1 VKSDF
6 PTFVKG
12 VLTPKI
18 GKTAKLINI
27 MMQTH
32 FNVKGIPLTKE
43 QFVVLLCLEGEV
55 KTQSFLTLITE
66 RDKGSLT
73 RLIQSLERKKYVI
86 RRVSEEDNRVNEVE
100 LTPKGSEILESTK
113 PMMKNLFTLLQ
124 EGIDKNEIEVV
135 SRVMEKMQCNAM
147 KEIERIEEVKN

>member
-1 VKSDF
+1 MNADF
-6 PTFVKG
+6 PTFVQG

-18 GKTAKLINI
+18 GKTAKLVNI
-27 MMQTH
+27 MMKTH
-32 FNVKGIPLTKE
+32 FAVKGIPLTKE
-43 QFVVLLCLEGEV
+43 QFVVLLCLEEEA

-73 RLIQSLERKKYVI
+73 RLIQSLEKKEYVK

-113 PMMKNLFTLLQ
+113 PMMKNLFMLLQ
-124 EGIDKNEIEVV
+124 EGIDEKEIQVVIRVMQKIQANAMNEIE
-135 SRVMEKMQCNAM
+135 RLDAK
-147 KEIERIEEVKN
+147 K